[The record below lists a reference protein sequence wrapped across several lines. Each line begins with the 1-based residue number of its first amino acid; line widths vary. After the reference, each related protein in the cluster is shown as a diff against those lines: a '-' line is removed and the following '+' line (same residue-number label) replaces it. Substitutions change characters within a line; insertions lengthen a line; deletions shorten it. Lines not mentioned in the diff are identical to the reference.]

1 MRSADWYFDFIS
13 PYAYLQNAALKR
25 FAGQVAIRRRPVVF
39 AALLDHWGQ
48 LGPAEIVPKRRF
60 IYRHCAHQ
68 AARLGIPY
76 ALPPRHPFN
85 PLPPLRLAV
94 AMGATA
100 DAVDAIF
107 AWIWGQGRAA
117 DTPEGIAALAHHLGM
132 ADALSRIAAPAV
144 KAELRANG
152 EQAIAAGVFGVPTL
166 VVDGEIFWGHDA
178 TDMVLDFLRDPAPF
192 QTGEMARAGNLP
204 VGAERRR

>member
-13 PYAYLQNAALKR
+13 PYAYLQNAVLGR
-25 FAGQVAIRRRPVVF
+25 FADKVAIVRRPVVF
-39 AALLDHWGQ
+39 AGLLDHWGQ
-48 LGPAEIVPKRRF
+48 LGPAEIKPKRRF

-85 PLPPLRLAV
+85 PLGALRLAV
-94 AMGATA
+94 ALGATPP
-100 DAVDAIF
+100 AVDAIF
-107 AWIWGQGRAA
+107 AWIWGQGREA
-117 DTPEGIAALAHHLGM
+117 DTPDGIAELARQLGVGDV
-132 ADALSRIAAPAV
+132 AARIAAPDV

-152 EQAIAAGVFGVPTL
+152 ERAIAAGVFGVPTL
-166 VVDGEIFWGHDA
+166 AIDGEIFWGYDA
-178 TDMVLDFLRDPAPF
+178 TDMALDYLADPAGF
-192 QTGEMARAGNLP
+192 AAGEMGRANDLP